1 MGYVWMFLPVEADA
15 RSEKTWVS
23 QQNWRTSDTIQRHIS
38 GTTEDLLIVI
48 VRSTLALISPSS
60 WKTLI
65 CWKVHH
71 RFDKGRWWNREF
83 DYELVS
89 TGCQISASNDVHEP
103 VSGAW
108 QGYIDIIRWP
118 EAYPKFSSQNLRLCP
133 QIWIPLF
140 QSSVSCHS
148 LCYPG
153 LSWPFGS
160 LK

>member
-1 MGYVWMFLPVEADA
+1 MPDA
-15 RSEKTWVS
+15 RSEKIWVS

-65 CWKVHH
+65 RWESTSSVWQGPAMKSGVRLRTGWHRVSNLCIKSCAHH
-71 RFDKGRWWNREF
+71 
-83 DYELVS
+83 
-89 TGCQISASNDVHEP
+89 VHEP

-108 QGYIDIIRWP
+108 PPYIDIIRWP